1 MHGRSGGVN
10 RARLCVTRLTWL
22 GPETYDHSMRSM
34 RALCWLAVLSGCLT
48 TAAVGQDPAPAAP
61 QPYQHAVLI
70 RVDGVILAEFREFLE
85 RKLLEAERRGADLLI
100 LEIDSPGG
108 EVETTLELVE
118 RLRRISWAHTVAY
131 VPHEALSGA
140 AFLALACDEIVM
152 DPRARL
158 GDAGP
163 IVLGEDRV
171 FRHAPEKIRSD
182 LARIIR
188 DLAQENGHP
197 PALAEAMVD
206 MNLVVYRC
214 QRAESEEVG
223 YFSDP
228 ELEAMDPPTRAQ
240 WEKGPLVLESKP
252 GSFLEVNGQRA
263 VELRLANALV
273 NDQAELERRYPSA
286 KPLLILQRTAV
297 DTAVQLLNT
306 PLITALLFIVGA
318 TALYIE
324 FSAPGIGL
332 GGLVAGLCVTLFFWS
347 RFLGGTA
354 GWLEVI
360 LVVAGA
366 IFLAV
371 ELFVIPGFGVT
382 GIVGLLL
389 MGSGIVLASQNHAI
403 PQSARGLHELVV
415 SLGVL
420 AGSGIVSVVL
430 AAFLTRHFGSIPI
443 FSSLVLRAPAAA
455 DTLAD
460 ASTGKPLP
468 PARRFLVAVGDQGVA
483 ESPLRPAGKACFG
496 DEFVDVVTDG
506 SYVERGRTVRIIEIS
521 GNRVMVREVEPTR
534 EELG

>member
-48 TAAVGQDPAPAAP
+48 TAAHGQDPAPAAP